1 MSLAVRFAGSSHATA
16 TEEDGIDEFLSSQ
29 GFEFI
34 EGDRETH
41 PTHDGDRDVEDAD
54 TGTFWQSQI

>member
-1 MSLAVRFAGSSHATA
+1 MSLAVRFAGTAITA

-34 EGDRETH
+34 EGDRASRSTH
-41 PTHDGDRDVEDAD
+41 NADRDSGDAD
-54 TGTFWQSQI
+54 TGMFGIGNA